1 MKIKILKTISALLV
15 CVVAL
20 SFSQDGYSQMGGMEM
35 GPMGGPGMVP
45 PAQPSYNEP
54 LVVWKKPTGEMPQW
68 LKSGQKSVES
78 INRIRAD
85 LAEERSCQFVEE
97 TLENTLRILLEDT
110 NISLEL
116 DLQSIADDT
125 DTSVDQPITLTAKAP
140 LRDILLRILK
150 PLDLRYSVQDSYLLI
165 TSADA
170 AFSSPVIRT
179 FDLAQIMPDNANV
192 RQLLETIVLSIAPD
206 SWSENGGNN
215 TLTVLGSLL
224 IVRAD
229 EETHLELEKLLY
241 NYSMFSANA
250 DAYKEGG
257 MF

>member
-20 SFSQDGYSQMGGMEM
+20 SFSQDGYSQMGGM
-35 GPMGGPGMVP
+35 GGPGMVP
-45 PAQPSYNEP
+45 PAQPTYNEP

-68 LKSGQKSVES
+68 LESGRQSVKAT
-78 INRIRAD
+78 NRIRAE
-85 LAEERSCQFVEE
+85 LAKESSCEFLKE
-97 TLENTLRILLEDT
+97 TLENALRMLLADT
-110 NISLEL
+110 NISVEL

-125 DTSVDQPITLTAKAP
+125 TTTVDQPITLTAKAP

-150 PLDLRYSVQDSYLLI
+150 PLDLRYSIQESYLLI
-165 TSADA
+165 TSAET

-192 RQLLETIVLSIAPD
+192 RQLLEAIVLTIAPD
-206 SWSENGGNN
+206 LWRDNGGEN

-229 EETHLELEKLLY
+229 EETHLKLEKLLY
-241 NYSMFSANA
+241 NYSTFSANA

>member
-1 MKIKILKTISALLV
+1 MKIKILKTISALLT

-20 SFSQDGYSQMGGMEM
+20 SFSQDGYSQMGGM
-35 GPMGGPGMVP
+35 GMVP

-54 LVVWKKPTGEMPQW
+54 LVVWKKPAGETPQW

-78 INRIRAD
+78 INRIRAE

-97 TLENTLRILLEDT
+97 TLENALRILLEDT

-140 LRDILLRILK
+140 LRDIMLRILK

-192 RQLLETIVLSIAPD
+192 RQLLEAIVLSIAPD
-206 SWSENGGNN
+206 SWSENGGDNA
-215 TLTVLGSLL
+215 LTVLGSLL

-241 NYSMFSANA
+241 NYSTFSVNA

>member
-1 MKIKILKTISALLV
+1 M
-15 CVVAL
+15 
-20 SFSQDGYSQMGGMEM
+20 GGGGMGGM
-35 GPMGGPGMVP
+35 GGGMGGMGIMP

-54 LVVWKKPTGEMPQW
+54 LVVWKKPTGEVPQW
-68 LKSGQKSVES
+68 LESGRKSVES
-78 INRIRAD
+78 TNRIRAE
-85 LAEERSCQFVEE
+85 LAKEGSFQFLEE
-97 TLENTLRILLEDT
+97 TLENALRMLLEDT
-110 NISLEL
+110 NISVEL
-116 DLQSIADDT
+116 DLQRIADDT
-125 DTSVDQPITLTAKAP
+125 TTTVDHAVTVTAKAP

-192 RQLLETIVLSIAPD
+192 RQLLEAIVLTIAPD
-206 SWSENGGNN
+206 LWSDNGGEN

-241 NYSMFSANA
+241 NFSTVSANA
-250 DAYKEGG
+250 DPYKEGG
-257 MF
+257 FSEP